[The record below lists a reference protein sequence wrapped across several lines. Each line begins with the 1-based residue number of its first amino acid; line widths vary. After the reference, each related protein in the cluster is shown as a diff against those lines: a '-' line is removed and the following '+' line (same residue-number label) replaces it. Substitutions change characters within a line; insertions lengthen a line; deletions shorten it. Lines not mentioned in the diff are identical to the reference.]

1 MSVISRTLRNGH
13 ITFHLGIAAPPAR
26 LAREPIGANRNGLD
40 FSLSVIAYVFRRLCL
55 AGRSWWRCRWR
66 GLSALASPSIPPIS
80 LVADPSKRAFVRAY
94 YHLNDPILSQYWRWV
109 RGLFSHGFGT
119 TVSTDV
125 TGTVPPQLGSPGAPI
140 GPAVWHAAAITFELV
155 GAALVFVIVGSM
167 VVAAVSARRRR
178 FRTDLA
184 ARSLAY
190 LGAAVPTFLV
200 GDLLVH
206 AINPHYA
213 QVLVGGH
220 ATVTSTGS
228 WFVVGP
234 PTGGFVNW
242 LQHMT
247 LPVVALAVS
256 LIGIY
261 ARYLRSAIVSTLSEP
276 YVAVARAKGLSERQL
291 MLHHVLR
298 NSLIP
303 FTSLLSLEIGAVI
316 GASLAADAVF
326 NLGGLASTFLGA
338 VNSADPFELT
348 ALFVTTAVVV
358 SAFALLGD
366 VLVGLLDPRVS
377 VRQLER
383 RVERV
388 VERVAE
394 KRDRH
399 QERRPARA
407 PGRRR
412 ATTAARARPARSAT
426 GPRSIGSRPPRVL
439 PASGSRRYRSYSR
452 GN

>member
-1 MSVISRTLRNGH
+1 
-13 ITFHLGIAAPPAR
+13 
-26 LAREPIGANRNGLD
+26 
-40 FSLSVIAYVFRRLCL
+40 VIAYVLRRLCL
-55 AGRSWWRCRWR
+55 AGSIVVTVSFAGFVGF
-66 GLSALASPSIPPIS
+66 GLSFDPAYS
-80 LVADPSKRAFVRAY
+80 LVTDPAKRAFVRAY

-109 RGLFSHGFGT
+109 SGLFTHGFGT

-125 TGTVPPQLGSPGAPI
+125 AGTVPPRLASPGVPI
-140 GPAVWHAAAITFELV
+140 GPVVWHAAGITFELV
-155 GAALVFVIVGSM
+155 GAALVIVIVGSTA
-167 VVAAVSARRRR
+167 VAALMARRRR
-178 FRTDLA
+178 FHIDLA
-184 ARSLAY
+184 ARFLVY

-206 AINPHYA
+206 AINPQYKQA
-213 QVLVGGH
+213 VVGGH
-220 ATVTSTGS
+220 ATITSTGS

-247 LPVVALAVS
+247 LPVVALSVS

-276 YVAVARAKGLSERQL
+276 YVTVARAKGLPAWRV
-291 MLHHVLR
+291 MFRHVLR

-326 NLGGLASTFLGA
+326 NLGGLASAFLGA

-358 SAFALLGD
+358 SAFTLVGD

-377 VRQLER
+377 VLSS
-383 RVERV
+383 
-388 VERVAE
+388 
-394 KRDRH
+394 K
-399 QERRPARA
+399 
-407 PGRRR
+407 
-412 ATTAARARPARSAT
+412 T
-426 GPRSIGSRPPRVL
+426 G
-439 PASGSRRYRSYSR
+439 
-452 GN
+452 

>member
-1 MSVISRTLRNGH
+1 M
-13 ITFHLGIAAPPAR
+13 
-26 LAREPIGANRNGLD
+26 REELEDGLD
-40 FSLSVIAYVFRRLCL
+40 FLPSVIAYVLRRLCL
-55 AGRSWWRCRWR
+55 AGSIVVAVSLAGFVGF
-66 GLSALASPSIPPIS
+66 GLSFDPAFS
-80 LVADPSKRAFVRAY
+80 LVTAPSKRAFVRAH

-119 TVSTDV
+119 TISTDV
-125 TGTVPPQLGSPGAPI
+125 TGTVPPRLGSAGAPI
-140 GPAVWHAAAITFELV
+140 GPVVWHAAAITFELV
-155 GAALVFVIVGSM
+155 GSALVLVIVGST

-178 FRTDLA
+178 FRPDLA

-206 AINPHYA
+206 AINPQYA
-213 QVLVGGH
+213 QVVVGGR
-220 ATVTSTGS
+220 TTLTSTGS
-228 WFVVGP
+228 WFVIGP

-242 LQHMT
+242 LRHMT
-247 LPVVALAVS
+247 LPVAALAVS

-261 ARYLRSAIVSTLSEP
+261 ARYLRSAIASTLAEP

-338 VNSADPFELT
+338 VNSADPLELT

-358 SAFALLGD
+358 SAFTLLGD

-377 VRQLER
+377 VLSS
-383 RVERV
+383 
-388 VERVAE
+388 
-394 KRDRH
+394 K
-399 QERRPARA
+399 
-407 PGRRR
+407 
-412 ATTAARARPARSAT
+412 T
-426 GPRSIGSRPPRVL
+426 G
-439 PASGSRRYRSYSR
+439 
-452 GN
+452 

>member
-1 MSVISRTLRNGH
+1 M
-13 ITFHLGIAAPPAR
+13 
-26 LAREPIGANRNGLD
+26 REELEDGLD
-40 FSLSVIAYVFRRLCL
+40 FLPSVIAYVLRRLCL
-55 AGRSWWRCRWR
+55 AGSIVVAVSLAGFVGF
-66 GLSALASPSIPPIS
+66 GLSFDPAFS
-80 LVADPSKRAFVRAY
+80 LVTAPSKRAFVRAY

-109 RGLFSHGFGT
+109 RGLFRHGFGT

-125 TGTVPPQLGSPGAPI
+125 TGTVPPQLGSSGVPI

-155 GAALVFVIVGSM
+155 GAALVIVIVGSAA
-167 VVAAVSARRRR
+167 VAAVAARRRR
-178 FRTDLA
+178 FRSDLA
-184 ARSLAY
+184 ARFLVY

-206 AINPHYA
+206 AINPQYA
-213 QVLVGGH
+213 QVVVGGH
-220 ATVTSTGS
+220 ATITSTGS

-242 LQHMT
+242 LRHMT

-276 YVAVARAKGLSERQL
+276 YVAVARAKGLSERRL
-291 MLHHVLR
+291 MLRHVLR

-338 VNSADPFELT
+338 VHSADPFELT

-358 SAFALLGD
+358 SAFTLLGD
-366 VLVGLLDPRVS
+366 VLVGVLDPRVS
-377 VRQLER
+377 VLSSR
-383 RVERV
+383 
-388 VERVAE
+388 
-394 KRDRH
+394 
-399 QERRPARA
+399 
-407 PGRRR
+407 
-412 ATTAARARPARSAT
+412 T
-426 GPRSIGSRPPRVL
+426 G
-439 PASGSRRYRSYSR
+439 
-452 GN
+452 